1 VAAAA
6 AGGAQV
12 AGRPLKCVT
21 SFGKPNAEPFRL
33 AAASLAAQARRLAGG
48 AAAPASHAS
57 PAHFS
62 AIYHGARLPSPA
74 AAHSSAQP
82 PAPVL
87 RPGFAMH
94 TSAVMSPN
102 RSCEK
107 WGASVG
113 CDVVCLVQKFAS
125 AGRRRMRSAARC
137 SAAH

>member
-1 VAAAA
+1 MSASRGSGGGGRR
-6 AGGAQV
+6 AGGRPAAEVCDVLRQAQRGALP
-12 AGRPLKCVT
+12 AG
-21 SFGKPNAEPFRL
+21 GG
-33 AAASLAAQARRLAGG
+33 LAGG
-48 AAAPASHAS
+48 AGEAAR
-57 PAHFS
+57 
-62 AIYHGARLPSPA
+62 GRRGRARITRLSRSLQRDLSA